1 MIFFVSLCAFLCF
14 RSHYIFLIHILLSV
28 RCFAYS
34 RSIHLDTVS
43 QLISWFPA
51 TLLDLWRSTYPH
63 DDHQKFHNNIDGI
76 CDEIFFDTPIPS
88 HVHLSNIEYLH
99 IKFPINDQFWS
110 IVPSLNHLHLL
121 TISSYAD
128 TFQSQLQDLFNRAP
142 YLYALTTRQDASL
155 PL

>member
-1 MIFFVSLCAFLCF
+1 
-14 RSHYIFLIHILLSV
+14 
-28 RCFAYS
+28 
-34 RSIHLDTVS
+34 VS